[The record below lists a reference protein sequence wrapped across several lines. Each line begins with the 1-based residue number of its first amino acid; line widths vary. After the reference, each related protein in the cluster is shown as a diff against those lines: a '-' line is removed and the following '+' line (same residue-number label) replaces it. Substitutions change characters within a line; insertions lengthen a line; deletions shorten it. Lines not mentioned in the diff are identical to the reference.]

1 MTASAAAVLR
11 DEEGHQF
18 PLQSGAQIIQWPVN
32 HHEECT
38 HCTAIGMGL
47 PLSAAVQHD
56 VCDQCISDHH

>member
-32 HHEECT
+32 HHEECA
-38 HCTAIGMGL
+38 HGTAIGMGL
-47 PLSAAVQHD
+47 PLSAAVQH
-56 VCDQCISDHH
+56 